1 MRELV
6 ANEPKSASSQHA
18 ANAKLRKRTGMER
31 QRPTCSKELGECTE
45 VHKVKCNAR
54 WLNEPDTNMDLG
66 PGRATE
72 EEAQEKQRQQ
82 GKTAMNDNAK
92 LWIPIM

>member
-1 MRELV
+1 M
-6 ANEPKSASSQHA
+6 HA
-18 ANAKLRKRTGMER
+18 GSTSLI
-31 QRPTCSKELGECTE
+31 Q
-45 VHKVKCNAR
+45 
-54 WLNEPDTNMDLG
+54 NMDLG